1 MAALSYRDR
10 TGEDPAQ
17 GSAIAVKTVGAEVL
31 IELGVMRN
39 FGSISADAWAALTPD
54 EADELADDLWRLAR
68 QARARAASPSL
79 SSKEG

>member
-1 MAALSYRDR
+1 MSYRDR

-17 GSAIAVKTVGAEVL
+17 GSAIEVGTHRGEVTL
-31 IELGVMRN
+31 ELGVMRN

-68 QARARAASPSL
+68 QARAASPDQHERT
-79 SSKEG
+79 KP

>member
-1 MAALSYRDR
+1 MSYRDR

-17 GSAIAVKTVGAEVL
+17 GSAIEVGLHRGEVTL
-31 IELGVMRN
+31 ELGVMRN

-68 QARARAASPSL
+68 QARAASPSL
-79 SSKEG
+79 TSKEG